1 MCFHCNISNKNMHFL
16 HNYRCI
22 SNKITRKISCYLCFC
37 LISPIQ
43 TLLSALESHQI
54 NCCQLAGYTAGGEL
68 HPAPK
73 VLNRGHYIPNWYEMQ
88 ADYHKNHQPLL
99 SFFSNQDSFIIASAL
114 NGYSKIFNDNTKVI
128 TVAISTSSQN
138 PFLEVNGSYHKKVSS
153 AR

>member
-1 MCFHCNISNKNMHFL
+1 MHFL

-73 VLNRGHYIPNWYEMQ
+73 SVIIIFPKMFFVNNKLLLFLKCDIAGL
-88 ADYHKNHQPLL
+88 QP
-99 SFFSNQDSFIIASAL
+99 S
-114 NGYSKIFNDNTKVI
+114 GM
-128 TVAISTSSQN
+128 
-138 PFLEVNGSYHKKVSS
+138 
-153 AR
+153 